1 MTSIKITRSFH
12 NPKVEGRE
20 ACNHCADS
28 CEYCGTLCL
37 REMNKAFFRVCRI
50 ALLLRANVR
59 RFASKHMSCDSR
71 RVKEFSDYAQ
81 KRVRIVLQNAINTI

>member
-37 REMNKAFFRVCRI
+37 RDMNVQMSVLSAQT
-50 ALLLRANVR
+50 
-59 RFASKHMSCDSR
+59 FAK
-71 RVKEFSDYAQ
+71 K
-81 KRVRIVLQNAINTI
+81 